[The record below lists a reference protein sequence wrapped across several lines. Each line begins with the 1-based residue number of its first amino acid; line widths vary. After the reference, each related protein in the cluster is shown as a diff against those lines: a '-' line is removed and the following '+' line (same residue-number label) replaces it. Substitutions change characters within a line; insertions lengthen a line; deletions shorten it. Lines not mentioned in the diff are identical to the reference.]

1 MEISNFYRIRIVIN
15 NIEKEKLY
23 QTVSDDTFLREFII
37 EYNNNKYSEMVN
49 DQMVIKISESDSL
62 KQSEFFIV
70 PNAQLGT
77 IRNGFSL
84 RALQYELNFNEIVTP
99 TPASSS
105 GKNAF
110 EMLMNRS
117 ARLIPPRNIK
127 KYSGPNLVWNKIVD
141 WIEADS
147 TARFKNEEEEAMMTL
162 MYTLFNAL
170 WYCNYFFC
178 LETI

>member
-23 QTVSDDTFLREFII
+23 QTLSDDKFLREFII

-49 DQMVIKISESDSL
+49 DQMVIKISESESL

-84 RALQYELNFNEIVTP
+84 RAIQYELYFEEIIAQ

-105 GKNAF
+105 GKNVF
-110 EMLMNRS
+110 DMLMNRT
-117 ARLIPPRNIK
+117 ATLIPPRNIK
-127 KYSGPNLVWNKIVD
+127 KYPGPNLVWNKIVD

-147 TARFKNEEEEAMMTL
+147 AARFKHEEEEAMMNL

-170 WYCNYFFC
+170 WYCYYFLF
-178 LETI
+178 LEAI